1 MSDPSSEPSGA
12 VSELA
17 SEPSGPVSEL
27 ASEPSTASGRVGG
40 PSAAVNPRPLLD
52 VRVLTVHRPIAG
64 GLLRD
69 RVVGYR
75 RVVDGVSLQIARGEA
90 YGLVGE
96 SGSGAAL
103 LGRAIVRLV
112 EPDGGRVL
120 FDGTDLADLRGGE
133 LRAMRRH
140 FQMVFPD
147 LRAGLDPRWPV
158 VASLAEAARA
168 HGLSRGDDGKA
179 RLREL
184 ADAVGL
190 PVAALS
196 RYPHELT
203 DLQRRRA
210 GIAAAL
216 CVEPDLVVFDE
227 PVAALDVSDRAQM
240 VNLMVRLRAER
251 DLSYLVISRD
261 VALVRHVSDRVG
273 VLYRGGL
280 VEEAPAH
287 ELSGGALHPYTRALL
302 AAVPVPDPDIADR
315 RERIVL
321 AAAAAE
327 QDETGDPPTGCR
339 FHPACPWRQPQRC
352 AQERPQLR
360 VLDGSNSEHSV
371 ACHFAEAIRRGTL
384 RPQRPPGRVRPG
396 PGRLAGH

>member
-1 MSDPSSEPSGA
+1 MPPASANEPGMS
-12 VSELA
+12 A
-17 SEPSGPVSEL
+17 S
-27 ASEPSTASGRVGG
+27 
-40 PSAAVNPRPLLD
+40 PLLD
-52 VRVLTVHRPIAG
+52 VRVLTVHRPITG

-103 LGRAIVRLV
+103 FGRAVVRLV

-120 FDGTDLADLRGGE
+120 FDGTDLADLDGGE
-133 LRAMRRH
+133 LRAMRRR

-147 LRAGLDPRWPV
+147 PCAGLDPRWTV
-158 VASLAEAARA
+158 EASLVEGMRA
-168 HGLSRGDDGKA
+168 HGLSRGGDEDRA
-179 RLREL
+179 RSREL

-190 PVAALS
+190 PVAALA

-203 DLQRRRA
+203 DLQRRRV

-227 PVAALDVSDRAQM
+227 PVAALAVSDRAQL
-240 VNLMVRLRAER
+240 VNLLVRLRAER
-251 DLSYLVISRD
+251 GLSYLVISRD

-273 VLYRGGL
+273 VMYRGGL
-280 VEEAPAH
+280 VEEAPAR

-321 AAAAAE
+321 AHTDTAG
-327 QDETGDPPTGCR
+327 DPDGSGDPPGGCR

-352 AQERPQLR
+352 ADERPQPRL
-360 VLDGSNSEHSV
+360 LAGSNPEHSV
-371 ACHFAEAIRRGTL
+371 ACHFAEGIRRGTL
-384 RPQRPPGRVRPG
+384 RPQRSSGHVRPG
-396 PGRLAGH
+396 PAGAATH